1 MTDADP
7 RDNVF
12 GDVGDV
18 GAVVEAFEQLLTTTP
33 PPAPSD
39 LELQAAD
46 LKPGMVMAQDL
57 LSPQGTLLLAAGFV
71 FDTGVI
77 NTIRDLV
84 AREGLGIVFRIRD
97 SRPQP
102 AIALT

>member
-1 MTDADP
+1 
-7 RDNVF
+7 
-12 GDVGDV
+12 
-18 GAVVEAFEQLLTTTP
+18 VEAFEHLLTTAP

-39 LELQAAD
+39 LELQATD

-71 FDTGVI
+71 FDAGVI

-97 SRPQP
+97 TRPRP
-102 AIALT
+102 VAALT